1 MLESGDRRETR
12 LRRAGRLAAMGAFA
26 GCLVAMLMLPGLAA
40 IGMGA
45 KKMAS
50 DFENMDV
57 QQITRS
63 PSVRSTVYSADGHEI
78 ATFFSEYREPVR
90 LDQVSPIMKKTILAV
105 EDARFY
111 EHGALDVKG
120 TLRALMRNTSVGE
133 VREGGSSLTQ
143 QYAKNLLLA
152 NARTDQERQRVT
164 APTVFRKI
172 RELRH
177 ALHLEQTMSKDQIFE
192 GYLNIAYFGA
202 GAYGVQAAAQR
213 YFGKPASQLSLAEAA
228 LLAGITK
235 NPYAYDPLLHPQA
248 AKERRDTVLMR
259 MTELKLITEAQ
270 KKELSAAPL
279 KLKPQPIRGGCS
291 TSRAPFYCMYVHSEL
306 IKLLS
311 KGDPKRAKEAGELLQ
326 RGGYQVRTTLDWD
339 SQRGVQQAVNAH
351 TSHESDKV
359 AAQAIVEVGTG
370 HLKTLA
376 ISKRFGFKSPDTTLN
391 LAADM
396 AHGGGV
402 GVSAG
407 STFKIFTLLAALE
420 KGLPV
425 KTSFHAP
432 GSTQIGGYRDC
443 QGRLLPP
450 WQVKNSHESESGKFD
465 LRTGTA
471 QSVNTFYAKLQHQI
485 GICSA
490 VKMAHRFGMKRAD
503 GKPLQ
508 EVPSQVLGSN
518 EIDMVHL
525 AAAYAGIANHGV
537 YCSPVALLEVTD
549 PSGKKLALPKN
560 ECKQVVTRQTADT
573 TYDIMRSVFG
583 EKGTAA
589 QVGKP
594 SGSVAG
600 KTGTCENFSCAVFAG
615 ISRNLSS
622 AVAYWDYRGGFKY
635 PVYGVYGAGT
645 PASIWSAALSAAHRT
660 YRPLV
665 PVPQLNGTSL
675 GTAMTVLQQTGLN
688 GAVSAKPVASKLPK
702 GSVAYVAPST
712 QSEQGGT
719 VTIFLSNGPSG

>member
-1 MLESGDRRETR
+1 MLALPWLG
-12 LRRAGRLAAMGAFA
+12 
-26 GCLVAMLMLPGLAA
+26 LVGL
-40 IGMGA
+40 GA

-50 DFENMDV
+50 DFQNMDV
-57 QQITRS
+57 QRITQS
-63 PSVRSTVYSADGHEI
+63 PSVRSTVYAADGREV

-90 LDQVSPIMKKTILAV
+90 LDQVSPVMRKTILAV

-120 TLRALMRNTSVGE
+120 TLRALMRNTSTGE

-152 NARTDQERQRVT
+152 NARTDEERRRVT

-202 GAYGVQAAAQR
+202 GAYGIQAAAKR
-213 YFGKPASQLSLAEAA
+213 YFGKDASKLTVDEAA

-235 NPYAYDPLLHPQA
+235 NPYAYDPILNPQN
-248 AKERRDTVLMR
+248 AKARRDTVLAR
-259 MTELKLITEAQ
+259 MTELKLITEEER
-270 KKELSAAPL
+270 KRISASPL
-279 KLKPQPIRGGCS
+279 KLRPKPIRGGCS
-291 TSRAPFYCMYVHSEL
+291 TSQAPFFCLYVYNEVVR
-306 IKLLS
+306 LLS
-311 KGDPKRAKEAGELLQ
+311 KGDPKKTQHARELLQ
-326 RGGYQVRTTLDWD
+326 KGGYQIRTTLDLD
-339 SQRGVQQAVNAH
+339 GQRGVQRAVNAH
-351 TSHESDKV
+351 TSPDSTRV
-359 AAQAIVEVGTG
+359 AAEAVVEVGTG

-376 ISKRFGFKSPDTTLN
+376 VSKRFGFKKPATTLN

-396 AHGGGV
+396 EHGGGV

-420 KGLPV
+420 KGMPV
-425 KTSFHAP
+425 KTSFEAP
-432 GSTQIGGYRDC
+432 GSMQIGGYRDC
-443 QGRLLPP
+443 KGRPLPP
-450 WQVKNSHESESGKFD
+450 WKVKNSHESESGKFD

-471 QSVNTFYAKLQHQI
+471 QSVNTFYAKLQQKV
-485 GICSA
+485 GICNA

-537 YCSPVALLEVTD
+537 YCPPVVLLEVTD
-549 PSGKKLALPKN
+549 PNGKKLALPKS
-560 ECKQVVTRQTADT
+560 ECKQVVDRRTADT
-573 TYDIMRSVFG
+573 AYDIMRSVFKG
-583 EKGTAA
+583 KGTASG
-589 QVGKP
+589 VGQP
-594 SGSVAG
+594 SERVAG

-615 ISRNLSS
+615 ISRNLSA

-635 PVYGVYGAGT
+635 PVYGVYGAGI
-645 PASIWSAALSAAHRT
+645 PASIWSSSLSAAHQT
-660 YRPLV
+660 YQPLV
-665 PVPQLNGTSL
+665 AVPQLRGTSL
-675 GTAMTVLQQTGLN
+675 GTAVSALQQSGLK
-688 GAVSAKPVASKLPK
+688 AVVSAKPVASDLPK
-702 GSVAYVAPST
+702 GSVAYVAPT
-712 QSEQGGT
+712 THSERGGT
-719 VTIFLSNGPSG
+719 VTIFLSNGTSG

>member
-1 MLESGDRRETR
+1 MVESGDRRENR
-12 LRRAGRLAAMGAFA
+12 LHLAGRMAAAGATAGGLLAA
-26 GCLVAMLMLPGLAA
+26 LLLPGLAML
-40 IGMGA
+40 GLGA

-50 DFENMDV
+50 DFQNMDI
-57 QQITRS
+57 QKITQS
-63 PSVRSTVYSADGHEI
+63 PSVRSVMYAANGREM
-78 ATFFSEYREPVR
+78 ATFFDEYREPVR
-90 LDQVSPIMKKTILAV
+90 LDQVAPIMRKTILAV

-111 EHGALDVKG
+111 EHGALDLKG
-120 TLRALMRNTSVGE
+120 TMRALMRNTSTGE
-133 VREGGSSLTQ
+133 IREGGSSLTQ

-152 NARTDQERQRVT
+152 NARTEEERRRVT

-202 GAYGVQAAAQR
+202 GAYGVQAASLR
-213 YFGKPASQLSLAEAA
+213 YFSKPAARLTLAESA

-235 NPYAYDPLLHPQA
+235 NPYAYDPILHPRA
-248 AKERRDTVLMR
+248 ARERRDIVLAR
-259 MTELKLITEAQ
+259 MTELKLITEQ
-270 KKELSAAPL
+270 EREKLSVAPL
-279 KLKPQPIRGGCS
+279 RLRPRPIRGGCS
-291 TSRAPFYCMYVHSEL
+291 TSKAPFYCMYVRSEVV
-306 IKLLS
+306 KLLS
-311 KGDPKRAKEAGELLQ
+311 KGDPKRFREANAMLQ
-326 RGGYQVRTTLDWD
+326 RGGYQIRTTLDWKG
-339 SQRGVQQAVNAH
+339 QQGVQRAINAH
-351 TSHESDKV
+351 ISPDSAKV
-359 AAQAIVEVGTG
+359 AAQAVVEVGTG

-376 ISKRFGFKSPDTTLN
+376 TSKRFGFKKPNTTLN

-396 AHGGGV
+396 EHGGGV

-420 KGLPV
+420 QGLPV

-432 GSTQIGGYRDC
+432 GSTRISGYRDC
-443 QGRLLPP
+443 KGRLLPP
-450 WQVKNSHESESGKFD
+450 WNVKNSHESESGKFD

-471 QSVNTFYAKLQHQI
+471 KSVNTFYAKLQHRI

-503 GKPLQ
+503 GGPLQ

-518 EIDMVHL
+518 EIDVVHL
-525 AAAYAGIANHGV
+525 SAAYAGIANHGA
-537 YCSPVALLEVTD
+537 YCPPVALLEVTD
-549 PSGKKLALPKN
+549 PNGKKLPLPKN
-560 ECKQVVTRQTADT
+560 ECRQVVSRQTADT

-583 EKGTAA
+583 PKGTAA

-635 PVYGVYGAGT
+635 PVYGVYGAGI
-645 PASIWSAALSAAHRT
+645 PAEIWSAALSSVHQT

-665 PVPQLNGTSL
+665 AVPELRKTSL
-675 GTAMTVLQQTGLN
+675 GTAMTALQQTGLK
-688 GAVSAKPVASKLPK
+688 GAVSTTPVTSDLPK
-702 GSVAYVAPST
+702 GSVVYVSPST
-712 QSEQGGT
+712 YSERGGT
-719 VTIFLSNGPSG
+719 VTVFLSNGGSG

>member
-1 MLESGDRRETR
+1 MVESGDRRESKR
-12 LRRAGRLAAMGAFA
+12 HLAGRLAAAGATA
-26 GCLVAMLMLPGLAA
+26 GGLLAMLLLPGLLLV
-40 IGMGA
+40 GLGA

-50 DFENMDV
+50 DFQNMDV
-57 QQITRS
+57 QKITQG
-63 PSVRSTVYSADGHEI
+63 PPVRSTMYAADGHEM
-78 ATFFSEYREPVR
+78 ASFFDEYRRPVR
-90 LDQVSPIMKKTILAV
+90 LDQVSPIMRKTILAV

-111 EHGALDVKG
+111 EHGALDLKG
-120 TLRALMRNTSVGE
+120 TMRALMRNTSTGE
-133 VREGGSSLTQ
+133 IREGGSSLTQ

-152 NARTDQERQRVT
+152 NARTEEEKQRAT

-177 ALHLEQTMSKDQIFE
+177 ALHLEQTMSKDLIFE

-202 GAYGVQAAAQR
+202 GAYGVQAASLR
-213 YFGKPASQLSLAEAA
+213 YFGKPASQLTLPESA

-235 NPYAYDPLLHPQA
+235 NPYAYDPILHPQA
-248 AKERRDTVLMR
+248 ARERRDTVLTR
-259 MTELKLITEAQ
+259 MAELKLITAQ
-270 KKELSAAPL
+270 EQTRLSVAPL
-279 KLKPQPIRGGCS
+279 RLKPRPIRGGCS
-291 TSRAPFYCMYVHSEL
+291 ISKAPFYCMYARSEM
-306 IKLLS
+306 IRLLS
-311 KGDPKRAKEAGELLQ
+311 KGDPKKAREANAQLQ
-326 RGGYQVRTTLDWD
+326 RGGYQIRTALDWKG
-339 SQRGVQQAVNAH
+339 QQGVQRALSAR
-351 TSHESDKV
+351 TSHTSDKV
-359 AAQAIVEVGTG
+359 AAQALVEVGTG

-376 ISKRFGFKSPDTTLN
+376 TSKRFGFKKPRTTLN

-396 AHGGGV
+396 EHGGGV

-432 GSTQIGGYRDC
+432 GSTTISGYRDC
-443 QGRLLPP
+443 KDRLLPP
-450 WQVKNSHESESGKFD
+450 WNVKNSHESESGKFD

-471 QSVNTFYAKLQHQI
+471 QSVNTFYAKLQHKI

-503 GKPLQ
+503 GGPLQ

-525 AAAYAGIANHGV
+525 AAAYAGIADHGV
-537 YCSPVALLEVTD
+537 YCPPVALLEVTD
-549 PSGKKLALPKN
+549 PNGRKLALPKN
-560 ECKQVVTRQTADT
+560 QCKQVVTRQTADT
-573 TYDIMRSVFG
+573 TYDIMRSVF
-583 EKGTAA
+583 ESKGTAA
-589 QVGKP
+589 GVGKP

-635 PVYGVYGAGT
+635 PVYGVYGAGI
-645 PASIWSAALSAAHRT
+645 PADIWSSGLSAAHQT
-660 YRPLV
+660 YQPLV
-665 PVPQLNGTSL
+665 AVPELRKTSL
-675 GTAMTVLQQTGLN
+675 GTAMTVLRQTGFN
-688 GAVSAKPVASKLPK
+688 GVVSTTPVASDLPK
-702 GSVAYVAPST
+702 GSVAHVSPST
-712 QSEQGGT
+712 HSERGGT
-719 VTIFLSNGPSG
+719 VTIFLSNGGSG